1 MKINKKTAIIIIG
14 FGSIGKRHYRN
25 LLELGYNN
33 LAVFDPTDD
42 ALSGFNGI
50 KRVIGLNN
58 NALKDF
64 KAAFICSPNNLH
76 IKHATICAQAGCK
89 IFIEKPLSHN
99 LKDISK
105 LISILKKNRAID
117 MVACNMRFHPCL
129 AFIKNYLN
137 KGAIGKIYSI
147 QHEFGYYLPDWRP
160 KNNYAEG
167 YAAKK
172 AAGGGIIFDDIHEF
186 DLLFWLN
193 NFEKIV
199 ESKFIFGKVSD
210 LAIETE
216 DICIASFKFKNK
228 ILGLVK
234 CDYLQKKYSR
244 TCKIIGERGNIR
256 WDFNENIVWLETKSG
271 TKKIFKVKDYKVNTM
286 YIDEIKYFFKCLEK
300 NKQTFNN
307 TEMAFSI
314 LKYCADRK

>member
-14 FGSIGKRHYRN
+14 FGSIGKRHYGN
-25 LLELGYNN
+25 LLKLGYNN
-33 LAVFDPTDD
+33 LAVFDPAD
-42 ALSGFNGI
+42 AAFAGFEGI
-50 KRVIGLNN
+50 KRIGSLTDK
-58 NALKDF
+58 ALKDF
-64 KAAFICSPNNLH
+64 KVAFICGPNNLH
-76 IKHATICAQAGCK
+76 VKQAMMCAQAGCQ
-89 IFIEKPLSHN
+89 IFIEKPLAN
-99 LKDISK
+99 DLKDVGK
-105 LISILKKNRAID
+105 LINTFKKNKIID

-129 AFIKNYLN
+129 VFIKNYLN
-137 KGAIGKIYSI
+137 KKRLGKIYSL

-172 AAGGGIIFDDIHEF
+172 ASGGGIILDDIHEF

-193 NFEKIV
+193 NFETV
-199 ESKFIFGKVSD
+199 TESKFVFGRLSD

-216 DICIASFKFKNK
+216 DICLASFKFKNK

-234 CDYLQKKYSR
+234 CDYLQKKYNR
-244 TCKIIGERGNIR
+244 TCKIIGKLGNIK

-271 TKKIFKVKDYKVNTM
+271 TKKIFKADNYKINSM
-286 YIDEIKYFFKCLEK
+286 YLDEVRYFFRCLKE

-307 TEMAFSI
+307 AKIAFGV
-314 LKYCADRK
+314 LKYCVERK